1 MRLFVLTLIWVT
13 VLTGCAGQAPAP
25 LDTRNDADAT
35 PPASEREEATYHL
48 MLGEMALQRGQLSEA
63 VREYRLAAE
72 AGSDPSVAERATELA
87 LMLEDE
93 DEALLAARRWYE
105 LSPGQ
110 EAAAS
115 QYAVL
120 LINAGKTRLAI
131 DVVRDL
137 KAVYE
142 ASDEPHATIFL
153 MSVAAEVDDSTVALE
168 VMRKV
173 LGKMPSD
180 AGSLVVLSSLSQAE
194 GEDEQAEKYA
204 RAAVAAEPDWGTAVM
219 QLARVLVR
227 SGRVDEGLSLAGKH
241 VAAGAEISARLEFAS
256 LLSLA
261 GDYAAAGL
269 ILEQILLERPGLPP
283 ALSMM
288 GYVEYRA
295 GRPENARRYYSRLAA
310 SGRHFDEA
318 YFYLGQITLDQGD
331 GETAAQIFQMVP
343 EGDYFLASQFGIRDA
358 LVLAGKPDAAM
369 EYLQQVAETHPEH
382 QAQMLIA
389 QAELLGQQNRSAEAI
404 ALYQQALEMDPGNIQ
419 LRYGMAMALEQS
431 GQVDQAIEMLR
442 WIVKQDP
449 KDATA
454 LNALGYTLADHN
466 RDMVEAYRYISE
478 AYKQE
483 PLNPAIV
490 DSMGWVEYR
499 RGNLE
504 LALDYLRQAYDLF
517 PDAEIAAHM
526 GEVLWMLGRR
536 DEARD
541 VWEQALAK
549 YPENP
554 ALLGVMEQFG
564 Q

>member
-110 EAAAS
+110 DAAAR

-142 ASDEPHATIFL
+142 ASGEPHATIFL

-219 QLARVLVR
+219 QLARVLVS
-227 SGRVDEGLSLAGKH
+227 SGRIDEGLSLAGKH

>member
-1 MRLFVLTLIWVT
+1 M
-13 VLTGCAGQAPAP
+13 VLTGCAGQTSAPTDSSGEAG
-25 LDTRNDADAT
+25 T
-35 PPASEREEATYHL
+35 PAASEREEATYHL
-48 MLGEMALQRGQLSEA
+48 MLGEMALQRGQLDEA

-87 LMLEDE
+87 LMVGDE
-93 DEALLAARRWYE
+93 DEALLSAGRWYE
-105 LSPGQ
+105 LAPGQ

-120 LINAGKTRLAI
+120 LINAGKTRLATE
-131 DVVRDL
+131 VVRDL
-137 KAVYE
+137 KAIYE
-142 ASDEPHATIFL
+142 AAGEPHAALLL
-153 MSVAAEVDDSTVALE
+153 MSVAAEADDSGMALE
-168 VMRKV
+168 VMTRV

-194 GEDEQAEKYA
+194 GEDKQAEKYA
-204 RAAVAAEPDWGTAVM
+204 RAAVVAEPDWGTAIM
-219 QLARVLVR
+219 QLAHVLV
-227 SGRVDEGLSLAGKH
+227 STGRVDEGLALAGKH
-241 VAAGAEISARLEFAS
+241 VAAGAEISARLEFAR
-256 LLSLA
+256 LLSLS

-310 SGRHFDEA
+310 SERHFDEA
-318 YFYLGQITLDQGD
+318 YYYLGQISLDQGD
-331 GETAAQIFQMVP
+331 GEAAAQIFQMVP
-343 EGDYFLASQFGIRDA
+343 EGDYFLAAQFGIRDA
-358 LVLAGKPDAAM
+358 LVLAGKPDAAL
-369 EYLQQVAETHPEH
+369 EYLQQVAETYPQY

-389 QAELLGQQNRSAEAI
+389 QAELLGQQDRSTEAI
-404 ALYQQALEMDPGNIQ
+404 ELYRQALEMDPENVQ

-442 WIVKQDP
+442 WMVERDP
-449 KDATA
+449 EDATA
-454 LNALGYTLADHN
+454 LNALGYTLADHQ
-466 RDMVEAYRYISE
+466 RDIGEAYRYISK
-478 AYKQE
+478 AYKKE
-483 PLNPAIV
+483 PLNPAVV

-499 RGNLE
+499 RGNLA

-526 GEVLWMLGRR
+526 GEVLWVLGRQE
-536 DEARD
+536 EARS
-541 VWEQALAK
+541 VWEQALAQD
-549 YPENP
+549 PENQ
-554 ALLGVMEQFG
+554 ALLSVIEQFG

>member
-110 EAAAS
+110 EAAAR

-369 EYLQQVAETHPEH
+369 EYLQQIAETHPEH

-526 GEVLWMLGRR
+526 GEVLWMLGRQ

>member
-110 EAAAS
+110 DAAAR

-194 GEDEQAEKYA
+194 GEGEQAEKYA

-219 QLARVLVR
+219 QLARVLVS
-227 SGRVDEGLSLAGKH
+227 SGRIDEGLSLAGKH

-419 LRYGMAMALEQS
+419 LRYGMARALEQS